1 MPQASPQHAGAVPAP
16 LSHVSGVLG
25 ATSSALPWAM
35 WVSLAGG
42 TDGRGGGGVPAG
54 RWQPVQ
60 AAQAGSHR
68 CLMGFY
74 SSGFHRELLSR
85 KRGSAESPC
94 IRR

>member
-42 TDGRGGGGVPAG
+42 TDGRGGGGACRQVAACAGSAG
-54 RWQPVQ
+54 R
-60 AAQAGSHR
+60 
-68 CLMGFY
+68 
-74 SSGFHRELLSR
+74 LSQMFN
-85 KRGSAESPC
+85 G
-94 IRR
+94 IL

>member
-42 TDGRGGGGVPAG
+42 TDGRGGGGCLPAG
-54 RWQPVQ
+54 GSLCRQRRQ
-60 AAQAGSHR
+60 A
-68 CLMGFY
+68 LTDV
-74 SSGFHRELLSR
+74 
-85 KRGSAESPC
+85 
-94 IRR
+94 